1 MHFIIDSGRLS
12 RRLKHGSMRLEDIID
27 DLGMAYQHAK
37 NMPDETVSGLND
49 SVEKLHYACSRL
61 NELVDFVEKEKIS
74 E

>member
-1 MHFIIDSGRLS
+1 
-12 RRLKHGSMRLEDIID
+12 MRLEDIID